1 MTRRELMQVFGLMAV
16 ARNLRGVAVDLKD
29 RVLGR
34 TGKRVVPFALGGQA
48 SLQWTSPGIDPAD
61 IIVRAVELG
70 VNYLDSANA
79 YGPSQVNYGEAFR
92 RLHLV
97 PGDPQYNAALREKLF
112 VATKTGRRYA
122 IDRTQPTART
132 AVEEVK
138 RSLTQMFGDGQGA
151 IPDGAYVDS
160 IQMHNITSLQQVD
173 QIYENFDRRDDRT
186 VERLGAL
193 AAMLDFRDGT
203 NVTGL
208 NPEKRRWI
216 RHIGITG
223 HQSSP
228 VLMNALQ
235 RDTSNILDTLLVA
248 LNANDRRYLC
258 HQNNVLP
265 LAAAKG
271 MGVIAMKVFADGVF
285 YGKEPRFSRTPA
297 DVCMSVGKDG
307 AIPSADLVRYPLA
320 QPGVSCAIIGIGKIN
335 RDSSQ
340 SDQIVANLA
349 ASQMDTASARDLAR
363 IENDVA
369 SRHGVETN
377 YFQERARGVVQPSG
391 VTTSLEG
398 ERLTVRWQGA
408 LAGPDPLRSYRLY
421 AGDRQ
426 IAAIRYRP
434 QTSLAPLA
442 HTVAASDVGDAPV
455 RVVASEQP
463 PATPQR

>member
-1 MTRRELMQVFGLMAV
+1 MTRRELMQVFGMMAV
-16 ARNLRGVAVDLKD
+16 ARDLRGVSADLKQ

-34 TGKRVVPFALGGQA
+34 TGRPVVPFALGGQA
-48 SLQWTSPGIDPAD
+48 SLQWTSPGVDPAD

-79 YGPSQVNYGEAFR
+79 YGPSQTNYGEAFR
-92 RLHLV
+92 RLHVV
-97 PGDPQYNAALREKLF
+97 PGEAGYKGALREKLF

-132 AVEEVK
+132 AVDELK
-138 RSLTQMFGDGQGA
+138 RSLTQMFGDGQGS
-151 IPDGAYVDS
+151 IPEGAYLDS
-160 IQMHNITSLQQVD
+160 IQMHNLTSLQQVD

-186 VERLGAL
+186 AERLGAL

-235 RDTSNILDTLLVA
+235 RDTGNILDTLLVA

-285 YGKEPRFSRTPA
+285 YGKEPRFSRSPA
-297 DVCMSVGKDG
+297 DVCVSVGKDG

-320 QPGVSCAIIGIGKIN
+320 QAGVSCAIIGIGKIN
-335 RDSSQ
+335 RANSQ
-340 SDQIVANLA
+340 DDQIVANLA
-349 ASQMDTASARDLAR
+349 ASQMDTASARELTD
-363 IENDVA
+363 IEGDVGC
-369 SRHGVETN
+369 RHGVETN
-377 YFQERARGVVQPSG
+377 YFQERARGLVQPSD
-391 VTTSLEG
+391 VTASLDG
-398 ERLTVRWQGA
+398 ERVIIRWQGA
-408 LAGPDPLRSYRLY
+408 LAGPQPLRSYRIY

-426 IAAIRYRP
+426 IAAIPYRP

-442 HTVAASDVGDAPV
+442 YTVPASAVGSAPV
-455 RVVASEQP
+455 RVLASEQP
-463 PATPQR
+463 PS

>member
-1 MTRRELMQVFGLMAV
+1 MTRRELMQVFGMMAV
-16 ARNLRGVAVDLKD
+16 ARNLRGVTADLKL

-48 SLQWTSPGIDPAD
+48 SLQWTNPGIDPAG

-97 PGDPQYNAALREKLF
+97 PGTSRYNAALREKLF
-112 VATKTGRRYA
+112 VASKTGRRYA

-132 AVEEVK
+132 AVEELK
-138 RSLTQMFGDGQGA
+138 RSLTQMFGDGQGF
-151 IPDGAYVDS
+151 IPEGAYLDS
-160 IQMHNITSLQQVD
+160 IQMHNLTSLQQVD
-173 QIYENFDRRDDRT
+173 QLYENFDRRDDRS
-186 VERLGAL
+186 VDRLGAL

-235 RDTSNILDTLLVA
+235 RDKGNILDTLLVA
-248 LNANDRRYLC
+248 MNANDRRYLC

-285 YGKEPRFSRTPA
+285 YGKEPRFSRAPV
-297 DVCMSVGKDG
+297 DVCLTVGKDG
-307 AIPSADLVRYPLA
+307 AVASADLMRYPLA
-320 QPGVSCAIIGIGKIN
+320 QTGVSCAIVGIGWIN
-335 RDSSQ
+335 PDNPGD
-340 SDQIVANLA
+340 DQIVSNLA
-349 ASQMDTASARDLAR
+349 ASQMDAASARELAR
-363 IENDVA
+363 IEDDVA
-369 SRHGVETN
+369 CRHGVETN
-377 YFQERARGVVQPSG
+377 YFQERARGIVQPSG
-391 VTTSLEG
+391 VTTATEG
-398 ERLTVRWQGA
+398 ERVTVRWNGA
-408 LAGPDPLRSYRLY
+408 LAGPEPLHSYRVY
-421 AGDRQ
+421 AGDRLV
-426 IAAIRYRP
+426 AAIPYRP
-434 QTSLAPLA
+434 QTSPAPLA
-442 HTVAASDVGDAPV
+442 YTVAAKEVGSAPV

-463 PATPQR
+463 SL

>member
-1 MTRRELMQVFGLMAV
+1 MTRRELMQVFGMMAV
-16 ARNLRGVAVDLKD
+16 ARNLRGVTADLKL

-48 SLQWTSPGIDPAD
+48 SLQWTNPGIDPAG

-97 PGDPQYNAALREKLF
+97 PGTSRYNAALREKLF
-112 VATKTGRRYA
+112 VASKTGRRYA

-132 AVEEVK
+132 AVEELK
-138 RSLTQMFGDGQGA
+138 RSLTQMFGDGQGF
-151 IPDGAYVDS
+151 IPEGAYLDS
-160 IQMHNITSLQQVD
+160 IQMHNLTSLQQVD
-173 QIYENFDRRDDRT
+173 QLYENFDRRDDRS
-186 VERLGAL
+186 VDRLGAL

-235 RDTSNILDTLLVA
+235 RDKGNILDTLLVA
-248 LNANDRRYLC
+248 MNANDRRYLC

-285 YGKEPRFSRTPA
+285 YGKEPRFSRAPV
-297 DVCMSVGKDG
+297 DVCLTVGKDG
-307 AIPSADLVRYPLA
+307 AVASADLMRYPLA
-320 QPGVSCAIIGIGKIN
+320 QTGVSCAIVGIGWIN
-335 RDSSQ
+335 PDNPGD
-340 SDQIVANLA
+340 DQIVSNLA
-349 ASQMDTASARDLAR
+349 ASQMDAASARELAR
-363 IENDVA
+363 IEDDVA
-369 SRHGVETN
+369 CRHGVETN
-377 YFQERARGVVQPSG
+377 YFQERARGIVQPSS
-391 VTTSLEG
+391 VTTILDG
-398 ERLTVRWQGA
+398 ERVTVRWNGA
-408 LAGPDPLRSYRLY
+408 LAGPEPLHSYRVY
-421 AGDRQ
+421 AGDRLV
-426 IAAIRYRP
+426 AAIPYRP
-434 QTSLAPLA
+434 QTSPAPLA
-442 HTVAASDVGDAPV
+442 YTVAAKEVGSAPV

-463 PATPQR
+463 SL